1 MRTHLGMPLL
11 QSSPIRYPLNDG
23 KKKVFYQ
30 EPMGEGQK
38 GCWADTLLQG
48 EVISGKKEKTA
59 TRSACFFHVLPME
72 RASALPAVQRE
83 VSKVG
88 TGPLLHEG
96 EAESLCLHKPALSLH
111 FQ

>member
-1 MRTHLGMPLL
+1 
-11 QSSPIRYPLNDG
+11 
-23 KKKVFYQ
+23 
-30 EPMGEGQK
+30 MGRRKRQLPGQP
-38 GCWADTLLQG
+38 A
-48 EVISGKKEKTA
+48 
-59 TRSACFFHVLPME
+59 FFHVLPME

-96 EAESLCLHKPALSLH
+96 EAESLCLHKPVLSLH

>member
-1 MRTHLGMPLL
+1 MPLL
-11 QSSPIRYPLNDG
+11 QSSPVGYPLNDG
-23 KKKVFYQ
+23 EKKKKVFYQ